1 MPNLIKLK
9 LVKWG
14 KIGVCLVFLHCS
26 NSFFKKYKT
35 ANPQ

>member
-14 KIGVCLVFLHCS
+14 KIGVCLVFFTL
-26 NSFFKKYKT
+26 FKLLFQKI
-35 ANPQ
+35 